1 MNIIFAKQNSNTIVF
16 RTPLLVP
23 KFYTT
28 VDDYVE
34 SDLPLPFV
42 LHKSII
48 QALQCSP
55 CVKLLPEK
63 MFDKEFEKEP
73 VMCLEATDEE
83 A

>member
-16 RTPLLVP
+16 RTPILAP

-28 VDDYVE
+28 VNDYVE
-34 SDLPLPFV
+34 SNSKLPFV

-48 QALQCSP
+48 QALQYSP
-55 CVKLLPEK
+55 CVRLLPEE

-83 A
+83 T